1 MRRKI
6 VRAADL
12 KPPRKISDEDLD
24 AICRTSA
31 VAMNHHAML
40 RDFLD
45 EVAAT
50 FGEAIAVEMKAPNRE
65 ADRLAINRLIR
76 DIRTAK
82 QRLKRTAGPAGRVG
96 LRVAGRRI
104 APIVAASWMR
114 DRFPGDGATP
124 DPYYW
129 PPDDRAIRRQ
139 SRLPSRPTDVDELSL
154 GARIG
159 FMEQRA
165 GAAIAVL
172 LGDIAD
178 ALEAGRRAI
187 VQLPDGRKP
196 LEHRKYLL
204 AALAELWHRLGRRPT
219 SGRNSK
225 FGAFSEAVI
234 EAIGWPTEGVNS
246 ALPEAKALWRKLY
259 R

>member
-12 KPPRKISDEDLD
+12 KPPRKISDEDFD

-31 VAMNHHAML
+31 VAMKHHAML

-45 EVAAT
+45 EVAAV
-50 FGEAIAVEMKAPNRE
+50 FGEAIAAEIKAPNRE
-65 ADRLAINRLIR
+65 ADRLALNRVIE

-114 DRFPGDGATP
+114 NRFPGDRAAP
-124 DPYYW
+124 ESYYW
-129 PPDDRAIRRQ
+129 PPDDRAIRRS
-139 SRLPSRPTDVDELSL
+139 SRSPLWPTDVDELSL

-159 FMEQRA
+159 FMERRA
-165 GAAIAVL
+165 GDAIPAL

-187 VQLPDGRKP
+187 VQLPVGRKP

-246 ALPEAKALWRKLY
+246 ALPEAKALWLKLY